1 VDASIRQQ
9 LERFQANPD
18 ATAAFEVLEEH
29 FFMTQAWRELAALY
43 RRRAQAPSLA
53 GQPLARAQL
62 LLRLGQV
69 LEERSGDVD
78 AAIDAYHECVRL
90 DPQLRSALCQLRAI
104 YTARCSWEMVLQV
117 AELEAAA
124 PMPGEERARLFSEM
138 GDIWQREM
146 GDVGQAQACY
156 ERARVEAAHAGPD
169 EAAAPDGASDQEL
182 VQQAW
187 LASARGEAPAAIQA
201 LRRALE
207 RDPAD
212 VAALDMMATVLDGLE
227 RYAELAD
234 ILERR
239 AALATDP
246 ETRSAVLARLG
257 ALIEEQLG
265 DLGGARSAYERA
277 LGADPANVSARV
289 ALVRIYRVTEAWNR
303 LRALLESLVS
313 HGAPEEQAGT
323 LGDLGALLE
332 IQFDDAEAACAAYE
346 KALVLDPNDERAQQG
361 LTRLRET
368 QSGDESITNV
378 STLLGLFDAG
388 ADGEARPRGG
398 SAENRAVRVEGVL
411 ERKLAGLEARGEGL
425 TPDAVSLRLR
435 IAELRSNKLD
445 DLAGAIAVLEPALAS
460 DPALMSVAER
470 LAALYER
477 VGRFADLA
485 RLARRAAELVTDVAR
500 RVDWYRRAAE
510 TARSVGDVV
519 LAVECY
525 EQLLAEQPRESDAKE
540 ALIELHRDRGDVES
554 LANALLLEVAR
565 ATGEREVELHL
576 ELAGLLEKAL
586 AAPARAL
593 LHLRRA
599 LELAPER
606 AEALDHALRIADGV
620 GGTFLRLDLLE
631 HLADTAAQDTDRA
644 RWLALRGDLL
654 VDALGWREEGRQSW
668 EASLALDPEQAHARQ
683 RLDA

>member
-1 VDASIRQQ
+1 
-9 LERFQANPD
+9 
-18 ATAAFEVLEEH
+18 
-29 FFMTQAWRELAALY
+29 
-43 RRRAQAPSLA
+43 
-53 GQPLARAQL
+53 
-62 LLRLGQV
+62 
-69 LEERSGDVD
+69 
-78 AAIDAYHECVRL
+78 
-90 DPQLRSALCQLRAI
+90 
-104 YTARCSWEMVLQV
+104 
-117 AELEAAA
+117 
-124 PMPGEERARLFSEM
+124 
-138 GDIWQREM
+138 
-146 GDVGQAQACY
+146 
-156 ERARVEAAHAGPD
+156 
-169 EAAAPDGASDQEL
+169 
-182 VQQAW
+182 
-187 LASARGEAPAAIQA
+187 
-201 LRRALE
+201 
-207 RDPAD
+207 
-212 VAALDMMATVLDGLE
+212 
-227 RYAELAD
+227 
-234 ILERR
+234 
-239 AALATDP
+239 
-246 ETRSAVLARLG
+246 
-257 ALIEEQLG
+257 
-265 DLGGARSAYERA
+265 
-277 LGADPANVSARV
+277 
-289 ALVRIYRVTEAWNR
+289 
-303 LRALLESLVS
+303 
-313 HGAPEEQAGT
+313 
-323 LGDLGALLE
+323 
-332 IQFDDAEAACAAYE
+332 
-346 KALVLDPNDERAQQG
+346 
-361 LTRLRET
+361 
-368 QSGDESITNV
+368 
-378 STLLGLFDAG
+378 
-388 ADGEARPRGG
+388 
-398 SAENRAVRVEGVL
+398 
-411 ERKLAGLEARGEGL
+411 GLEARGEGL